1 MVLMTKL
8 IKLRV
13 VKLHGSP
20 NTHSGPDFFKF
31 LLKGMNY
38 MAKAGRQLQKIQMS
52 KLLGTCATSSDYLY
66 PCLKP
71 NSNLLSLD
79 FSE

>member
-1 MVLMTKL
+1 MTKL

-13 VKLHGSP
+13 VKLHG
-20 NTHSGPDFFKF
+20 NTTSHTGPDFFKF
-31 LLKGMNY
+31 LLKGINY
-38 MAKAGRQLQKIQMS
+38 MAKAGRQLQKIQIS
-52 KLLGTCATSSDYLY
+52 KLLGTFGTSSDYLY